1 MEGLRPVHWL
11 ASLLAVLLFCHGELL
26 DCLLSRS
33 CSYCNEIWMLNPL
46 IGMSLATNLG
56 FNRKADWLQ
65 RTQNCLW
72 DYVDVLFFG

>member
-1 MEGLRPVHWL
+1 
-11 ASLLAVLLFCHGELL
+11 LL
-26 DCLLSRS
+26 DCLLPRS
-33 CSYCNEIWMLNPL
+33 SVVVASVIWRLNLL